1 MPLRLTL
8 KSQERVI
15 IGGAVVKNGDS
26 RTELLI
32 ENTVPI
38 LREADILSP
47 SAVKTPCE
55 QIYLAVQLMYVDE
68 DNIEQHRR
76 LYDDLV
82 GDVLE
87 AAPSTQPWLGAMNDE
102 VVAGRHYQ
110 ALKSAKELLKY
121 EEELMRRGT
130 KSN

>member
-1 MPLRLTL
+1 MPLKLTL
-8 KSQERVI
+8 KSNERVI

-26 RTELLI
+26 RTELQI
-32 ENTVPI
+32 ENKVPI

-55 QIYLAVQLMYVDE
+55 QIYLAVQLMYVDD

-76 LYDDLV
+76 LYDNLV

-87 AAPSTQPWLGAMNDE
+87 AAPSTEPWLSAMNDE

-110 ALKSAKELLKY
+110 ALKSARELLKY